1 VDARVITRRD
11 LFVRMGT
18 GLVAITIAG
27 PDGPISPAEARAR
40 GLELRHL
47 SGAEGRTLEA
57 LCDVLVPGAAAA
69 GVAQFV
75 DDQLGRDNPLLLL
88 KYMDWPG
95 SYVDFYRAG
104 LRSLD
109 QESIARFR
117 RPFPEAAADRKDT
130 LVRDISQK
138 SPAGWG
144 SPPAPLFYFVTRS
157 DAVDVYYGTPE
168 GFDRLQ
174 VPSMAHRLPPARW

>member
-1 VDARVITRRD
+1 MDSQVITRRD
-11 LFVRMGT
+11 LLVRMVASFG
-18 GLVAITIAG
+18 AITITG

-47 SGAEGRTLEA
+47 TAVEGRTLEA

-69 GVAQFV
+69 GVVHFV
-75 DDQLGRDNPLLLL
+75 DDQLGRDNPMLLL

-95 SYVDFYRAG
+95 SYVEFYRAG
-104 LRSLD
+104 LQSLN
-109 QESIARFR
+109 QESIARFGQ
-117 RPFPEAAADRKDT
+117 PFPKAAADRKDT
-130 LVRDISQK
+130 LVRDISEK

-168 GFDRLQ
+168 GFERLQ
-174 VPSMAHRLPPARW
+174 VPSMAHRLPPERW